1 MAEPTGR
8 GSESNFED
16 GPTPEVHFAEIV
28 SVVTEV
34 NKLAE
39 APLVDVPLELTTVGD
54 TEKFATMGT
63 L

>member
-1 MAEPTGR
+1 MAVPAVHGLDGNTG
-8 GSESNFED
+8 STD
-16 GPTPEVHFAEIV
+16 APEVHFADTV

-39 APLVDVPLELTTVGD
+39 TPLVDIPLELTTINDSKG
-54 TEKFATMGT
+54 TEAVS